1 MEMISAVAEL
11 TKFNFEEIF
20 QMPAQDFIVYIK
32 FVNERNRR
40 EAERQRMEIAKMRA
54 KYGR

>member
-1 MEMISAVAEL
+1 MISSVAEL
-11 TKFNFEEIF
+11 TNFNFDEIYK
-20 QMPAQDFIVYIK
+20 MLAQDFLIYIK

-40 EAERQRMEIAKMRA
+40 EAERQRIEQAKMRA